1 MQINLIIMSFFVVFA
16 LSKPA
21 TESTSSSSSSSSS
34 TTEEGYYSCNHDSSS
49 STGSSPCDADLV
61 SKTLDESLQIGATT
75 SRSYFGDLKAKLK
88 LNGSFKSG
96 LNASA
101 LPPTQSR
108 GPNVTLKRAAKLNA
122 SFNSLNRVNEST
134 QKQQNVID
142 YGIPNS
148 EKLTNQQ
155 GYYKSMPKL
164 AMAAFNAK
172 NLNSKIK
179 NIQSRVQEFI
189 KKSKS
194 GPDTVNANNG
204 YDLEE
209 EEEERDVILQ
219 PQSQS
224 RSHST
229 FNLSSMMTTSTTT
242 ASYRSY
248 FMRSSS
254 GTNGNGTGLVSLVDE
269 SSNVKSLISKFEC
282 RRTKF

>member
-1 MQINLIIMSFFVVFA
+1 M
-16 LSKPA
+16 
-21 TESTSSSSSSSSS
+21 
-34 TTEEGYYSCNHDSSS
+34 
-49 STGSSPCDADLV
+49 
-61 SKTLDESLQIGATT
+61 
-75 SRSYFGDLKAKLK
+75 
-88 LNGSFKSG
+88 
-96 LNASA
+96 
-101 LPPTQSR
+101 
-108 GPNVTLKRAAKLNA
+108 
-122 SFNSLNRVNEST
+122 
-134 QKQQNVID
+134 
-142 YGIPNS
+142 
-148 EKLTNQQ
+148 TNQQ
-155 GYYKSMPKL
+155 SYYKSMPKL

-172 NLNSKIK
+172 NLNNKIK

-194 GPDTVNANNG
+194 GPETVNTNNG
-204 YDLEE
+204 DDL
-209 EEEERDVILQ
+209 EEERDVILQ